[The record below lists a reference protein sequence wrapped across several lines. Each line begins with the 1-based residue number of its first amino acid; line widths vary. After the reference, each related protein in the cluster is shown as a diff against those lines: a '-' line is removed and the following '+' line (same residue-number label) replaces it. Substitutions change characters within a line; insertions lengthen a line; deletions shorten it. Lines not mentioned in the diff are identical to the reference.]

1 MKKLDCLLFLLL
13 SFLLSG
19 SLPFRVCASEET
31 LLKKEEGKIV
41 LDNGVM
47 HLSFS
52 DGNQFK
58 VLEMS
63 DKRTSWLPEG
73 GMPGFLWQITLKG
86 PNGINPL
93 LDPSNGVYE
102 GVEIKEND
110 KERAS
115 LVFKWKMRLS
125 KDIYYPVRVLV
136 SLENNSKLSQWEIE
150 TDLPAGWIVSRVD
163 FPRLYIK
170 RPETSKIIMPEGWG
184 VEYDLSS
191 LDNYAAQYPSHS
203 GIMQLMCMHNGL
215 NTLYFATHDKGAS
228 IKTFRAKGAGP
239 LAVLSSEIVTSEA
252 WTPAQGGTFRLPWK
266 TSVGLHPD
274 GWEKAVV
281 EWYRPFTFETVWGS
295 KSFASR
301 NLPKWVLNADMWL
314 RPHFTTEVTRT
325 SLKKAL
331 DFFGP
336 EAACHW
342 YRWHQIEYDVS
353 YPEYFPPREEFVPMM
368 REVQKRGS
376 HVIPYTNGRL
386 WDPASKSYQQLNG
399 KDASCRKE
407 DGTLYTEVYGSM
419 VPNSVTCP
427 SSEIWQRIILDLT
440 DRVQTEL
447 GSNGVYIDQVGAG
460 WGFPCWAKN
469 HNHPLGGGSF
479 WHASYRSLLEKVR
492 KNLRPDNILITE
504 ENAECYMDLFDL
516 MLMVNTPQGDN
527 VKQVPLFPLVY
538 SDRMMVNCFLYY
550 PATEKVNSLTFRMK
564 NVMGLLWGSQ
574 LGWIK
579 PELIMA
585 PEATKEAEFL
595 REMVRFRRSQ
605 HDLIYGGRFIQEV
618 IPGGDNPLLQVP
630 NMGSSPAVR
639 GAMWI
644 GPKGNKALL
653 MVNMDDKEHSIQL
666 PDGKELRM
674 KALECIRIKGE
685 K

>member
-1 MKKLDCLLFLLL
+1 
-13 SFLLSG
+13 
-19 SLPFRVCASEET
+19 
-31 LLKKEEGKIV
+31 
-41 LDNGVM
+41 
-47 HLSFS
+47 
-52 DGNQFK
+52 
-58 VLEMS
+58 
-63 DKRTSWLPEG
+63 
-73 GMPGFLWQITLKG
+73 
-86 PNGINPL
+86 
-93 LDPSNGVYE
+93 
-102 GVEIKEND
+102 
-110 KERAS
+110 
-115 LVFKWKMRLS
+115 
-125 KDIYYPVRVLV
+125 
-136 SLENNSKLSQWEIE
+136 
-150 TDLPAGWIVSRVD
+150 
-163 FPRLYIK
+163 
-170 RPETSKIIMPEGWG
+170 
-184 VEYDLSS
+184 
-191 LDNYAAQYPSHS
+191 
-203 GIMQLMCMHNGL
+203 
-215 NTLYFATHDKGAS
+215 
-228 IKTFRAKGAGP
+228 
-239 LAVLSSEIVTSEA
+239 
-252 WTPAQGGTFRLPWK
+252 
-266 TSVGLHPD
+266 
-274 GWEKAVV
+274 
-281 EWYRPFTFETVWGS
+281 
-295 KSFASR
+295 
-301 NLPKWVLNADMWL
+301 
-314 RPHFTTEVTRT
+314 
-325 SLKKAL
+325 
-331 DFFGP
+331 
-336 EAACHW
+336 
-342 YRWHQIEYDVS
+342 
-353 YPEYFPPREEFVPMM
+353 MM

-469 HNHPLGGGSF
+469 HYHPLGGGSF

-527 VKQVPLFPLVY
+527 EKQVPLFPLVY

-574 LGWIK
+574 LGW
-579 PELIMA
+579 
-585 PEATKEAEFL
+585 T
-595 REMVRFRRSQ
+595 
-605 HDLIYGGRFIQEV
+605 
-618 IPGGDNPLLQVP
+618 